1 MTDPETGFDEAPD
14 ERYRRGDLGP
24 DDEVA
29 EGPYDRTRHST
40 ASPTVGLVGLRTW
53 DYAFCSGF
61 FFGCRETV
69 VSLLRC
75 PYTVERGTPNRSA
88 ICWTVLTRAS

>member
-1 MTDPETGFDEAPD
+1 MTDPETGFET
-14 ERYRRGDLGP
+14 RRRTNGIDAVTL
-24 DDEVA
+24 A

-40 ASPTVGLVGLRTW
+40 ASPTVGLVGLRTC

-88 ICWTVLTRAS
+88 ICRTVLTRAS